1 MSLDDSLTTPITVL
15 RGRLGAAIRDRAE
28 TPIVAEHRRQLVEAK
43 LLRDVRLALA
53 DEHAPSPGVRAA
65 IAALL
70 TEGAAR

>member
-28 TPIVAEHRRQLVEAK
+28 TPIVDEHRRQLVEAK

-53 DEHAPSPGVRAA
+53 DEHAPSARARTA

-70 TEGAAR
+70 TGEAGR

>member
-53 DEHAPSPGVRAA
+53 DEYAPSARARTA

-70 TEGAAR
+70 TGGADR